1 MELHAVQACL
11 RAGIEDRATPVGPF
25 LFRLGPDSGNPFLNY
40 AVPVDGAAPNDAD
53 VAALVEFCAAHDR
66 LPRLEYVRPAPA
78 VDAPLTEAGF
88 DVAATLTLMALGEFT
103 PAPPPSGYQVRLVTD
118 PTDLAAAVAVM
129 NAAYG
134 EPDPTADLLGL
145 PGIVRHGGCVALATT
160 EAGEPVGTGL
170 FPPHRHGLVEVL
182 GVGVLAGHRRR
193 GVARAVAA
201 ALTAAALDR
210 GHQPFLQ
217 VGDDEPARIY
227 ERLGYQVIG
236 TMADARLVR
245 G

>member
-25 LFRLGPDSGNPFLNY
+25 LFRLDPDSDNPFLNY
-40 AVPVDGAAPNDAD
+40 AVPADGVAPTAAD
-53 VAALVEFCAAHDR
+53 VAALVEFCTSHDR

-88 DVAATLTLMALGEFT
+88 DVTATLTLMALGEFT
-103 PAPPPSGYQVRLVTD
+103 PAPPCAYRVRLVTD
-118 PTDLAAAVAVM
+118 AADLAAAVAVL

-170 FPPHRHGLVEVL
+170 FPPPRHGLVEVL
-182 GVGVLAGHRRR
+182 GVGVLSGHRRR

-201 ALTAAALDR
+201 ALTEAALGR

-217 VGDDEPARIY
+217 VADDEPARIY

-245 G
+245 D